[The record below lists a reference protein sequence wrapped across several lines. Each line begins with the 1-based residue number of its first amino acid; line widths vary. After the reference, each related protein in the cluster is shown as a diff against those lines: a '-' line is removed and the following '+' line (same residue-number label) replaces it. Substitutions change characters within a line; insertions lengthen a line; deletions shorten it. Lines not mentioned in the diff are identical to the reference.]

1 MTRLSAVPLQL
12 SYFITKARVRAQ
24 YRAFLRGSKGLESR
38 GDTNMATDI
47 RARVK
52 EAFRADPDADDFSIR
67 QKLAAGE
74 RDLKLLRALAEEQKP
89 DDVAHVVWPWQE

>member
-24 YRAFLRGSKGLESR
+24 YRAFLKGCQGLEAR
-38 GDTNMATDI
+38 GNASTARDV

-52 EAFRADPDADDFSIR
+52 DAFRADPDADDFSIR
-67 QKLAAGE
+67 QRLAAGE
-74 RDLKLLRALAEEQKP
+74 RDLKLLQALAEDQKP